1 VRRIVV
7 ALVALL
13 LLLGVARR
21 AHGQSLPPD
30 TPGEQLHVY
39 LVTMG
44 VGDAVWEKFGH
55 NAIRIVDERT
65 GADVSYN
72 WGIFDFAEPGFL
84 WRFLTGDTRYWMA
97 PEDTR
102 DMIRRYA
109 YYERSVWS
117 QELALSPVQRAAL
130 RDFVLWNERPENR
143 YYRYD
148 YYRDNCSTRVRDAL
162 DRVLGGQLR
171 RALEPIVTTA
181 SYRSHTER
189 LTADD
194 LAVYTG
200 IDVALGQPADRPITA
215 WEEGFIPMSLRDRV
229 RAVRVD
235 DGGAAHPLVLRERV
249 LYESPRPPEAAA
261 PPDRLPLY
269 LAVGLGLAALV
280 VALGLAARAGRAG
293 RAAWATVVAA
303 WSLVAGIG
311 GIVLLLV
318 YGTRHVYWWAN
329 ENVLQLAPLSLLLVV
344 LAPLALRSAGR
355 AAAAA
360 RGVALAVAALALAGL
375 LLKAL
380 PWFDQRNGEIVA
392 LVLPVHLAVAW
403 SVARL
408 AAARRALP
416 SA

>member
-1 VRRIVV
+1 
-7 ALVALL
+7 
-13 LLLGVARR
+13 
-21 AHGQSLPPD
+21 
-30 TPGEQLHVY
+30 
-39 LVTMG
+39 
-44 VGDAVWEKFGH
+44 
-55 NAIRIVDERT
+55 
-65 GADVSYN
+65 
-72 WGIFDFAEPGFL
+72 
-84 WRFLTGDTRYWMA
+84 MA

-117 QELALSPVQRAAL
+117 QELALSPAQRAAL